1 MGVPEYK
8 VRGRIMCEDLGN
20 IGDFDFNDVVFDA
33 TIMNDGS
40 INIIIHASGGTLP
53 ITVADRPVT
62 LGTMMNTGVNWTDG
76 TQSFT
81 IPAAKAIQKGWT
93 TLLSIPVIAT
103 GKDGIEDELQARE
116 GQAPGKICTYIGLPW
131 ADEYLDINLAYNGF
145 STWVRDEQ
153 PMEWWQSHMNEDY
166 TDLDL
171 SNNPK

>member
-81 IPAAKAIQKGWT
+81 IPAAKAIR
-93 TLLSIPVIAT
+93 S
-103 GKDGIEDELQARE
+103 ARSPAE
-116 GQAPGKICTYIGLPW
+116 RARSSHPYPYAAETAP
-131 ADEYLDINLAYNGF
+131 
-145 STWVRDEQ
+145 
-153 PMEWWQSHMNEDY
+153 
-166 TDLDL
+166 
-171 SNNPK
+171 